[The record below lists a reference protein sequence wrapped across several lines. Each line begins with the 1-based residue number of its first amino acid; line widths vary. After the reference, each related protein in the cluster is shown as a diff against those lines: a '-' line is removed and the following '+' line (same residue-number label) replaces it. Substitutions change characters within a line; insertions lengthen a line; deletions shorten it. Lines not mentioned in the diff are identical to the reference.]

1 MNVKFQFFQVSV
13 KIDCSGQADWLWI
26 AWIVG
31 LRIFHKC
38 MSAYICVHVCEHVGR
53 FVCVCLNVYTDM
65 WPRAKSLWVNF
76 IVQITEDL
84 GLLFL

>member
-1 MNVKFQFFQVSV
+1 
-13 KIDCSGQADWLWI
+13 
-26 AWIVG
+26 
-31 LRIFHKC
+31 